1 MNTSKALLGVAV
13 GLAAGAALGVLFAP
27 DKGTNTRKNI
37 VDQGQDLANALNDR
51 IDAKIDEL
59 SRSMFS
65 RTGKFRP
72 QNDTVPSGKGEMV
85 S

>member
-1 MNTSKALLGVAV
+1 MNTGKALLGVVV
-13 GLAAGAALGVLFAP
+13 GIAAGAALGVLFAP

-37 VDQGQDLANALNDR
+37 VDKGQDLANALNER

-59 SRSMFS
+59 SRTIFS
-65 RTGKFRP
+65 RTGKVRP
-72 QNDTVPSGKGEMV
+72 QNDAVTTGKGEMV

>member
-1 MNTSKALLGVAV
+1 MV
-13 GLAAGAALGVLFAP
+13 GIAAGATLGVLFAP

-37 VDQGQDLANALNDR
+37 VDKGQDLAYALNDR

-59 SRSMFS
+59 SRSLMS
-65 RTGKFRP
+65 KTGKFRS